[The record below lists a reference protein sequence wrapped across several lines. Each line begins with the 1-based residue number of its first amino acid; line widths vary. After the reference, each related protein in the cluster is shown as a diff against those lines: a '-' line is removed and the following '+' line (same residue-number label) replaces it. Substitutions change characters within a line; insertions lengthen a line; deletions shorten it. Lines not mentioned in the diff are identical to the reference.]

1 MPGIEPGSPAWQ
13 AGILSHYTTSD
24 TTVQVG
30 GDTQNKIAWVFEGF
44 FVIFC
49 YFLFCLLLFVVFWSF
64 FFFFLSTHQ
73 QTPCWKHT
81 HKHTNKKK
89 QTHKTNAKNKQKI
102 LKSKKQNKQNTRK
115 KKHTQTHTKKT
126 NTQRHKPNKQCVR
139 VCSGRC
145 TALWCST
152 QKIALSGVR
161 THASSGDYDLN
172 VAPWTT
178 RPSVL
183 IRRRA

>member
-64 FFFFLSTHQ
+64 FFFFSVNPPTNTLLKTH
-73 QTPCWKHT
+73 T
-81 HKHTNKKK
+81 
-89 QTHKTNAKNKQKI
+89 QTHKQKKTNTQNKHTKQTKDTKKQKA
-102 LKSKKQNKQNTRK
+102 KQAKHTK